1 MSIVRDLIVR
11 NWGLKLFAALLAL
24 VLWLVLIPEEKTYSE
39 KTLTIPLETRNIP
52 PDMELVEKPAAS
64 VDVTVRARMRIID
77 QITPASV
84 VAKLDLEKAT
94 IYQEEYPINQSM
106 ISLPPGAEVLRIT
119 PSKVDLRLENTAQI
133 GLDIVPTLVGK
144 PAEGLK
150 LLKVEVVPPKVE
162 VKGPESKIRK
172 TDKVTT
178 TPINLA
184 DLTGS
189 TEIDADLIL
198 PRPEMRL
205 VTPQTKVR
213 VKVQMEKTEEP
224 DPAPAKKK

>member
-213 VKVQMEKTEEP
+213 VKIQMEKTEEP

>member
-162 VKGPESKIRK
+162 VKGPESKILK

-213 VKVQMEKTEEP
+213 VKIQMEKTEEP

>member
-1 MSIVRDLIVR
+1 MSLVRDLFVR
-11 NWGLKLFAALLAL
+11 NWGLKLFAVLLAL
-24 VLWLVLIPEEKTYSE
+24 ALWLILIPEEKTFSE

-52 PDMELVEKPAAS
+52 PDMELVEKPAVS

-77 QITPASV
+77 QITPANV

-94 IYQEEYPINQSM
+94 IYQEEYPLNQSM

-144 PAEGLK
+144 PADDLK
-150 LLKVEVVPPKVE
+150 ILKVEVVPPQVE
-162 VKGPESKIRK
+162 VKGPESKILK

-184 DLTGS
+184 VLTGS

-213 VKVQMEKTEEP
+213 VKIQMEKTEEP
-224 DPAPAKKK
+224 APAPAKKK

>member
-1 MSIVRDLIVR
+1 MSLIRDLFVR
-11 NWGLKLFAALLAL
+11 NWGLKLFAVLLAL
-24 VLWLVLIPEEKTYSE
+24 ALWLILIPEEKTYSE

-52 PDMELVEKPAAS
+52 PDMELVEKPAVS

-77 QITPASV
+77 QITPANV

-94 IYQEEYPINQSM
+94 IYQEEYPLNQSM

-133 GLDIVPTLVGK
+133 GLDIVPTLIGK

-150 LLKVEVVPPKVE
+150 LLKIEVVPPQVE
-162 VKGPESKIRK
+162 VKGPESKILK

-184 DLTGS
+184 ALTDS

-213 VKVQMEKTEEP
+213 VKIQMEKTEEP
-224 DPAPAKKK
+224 EPAPAKKK

>member
-162 VKGPESKIRK
+162 VKGPESKILK

-184 DLTGS
+184 ALTES

-213 VKVQMEKTEEP
+213 VKIQMEKTEEP

>member
-1 MSIVRDLIVR
+1 MSLTRDLFVR
-11 NWGLKLFAALLAL
+11 NWGLKLFAVLLAL
-24 VLWLVLIPEEKTYSE
+24 ALWLILIPEEKTYSE

-94 IYQEEYPINQSM
+94 IYQEEYPLNQSM

-119 PSKVDLRLENTAQI
+119 PSKVDLRLENTAQV
-133 GLDIVPTLVGK
+133 GLDIVPTLIGK

-150 LLKVEVVPPKVE
+150 LLKVEVVPPQVE
-162 VKGPESKIRK
+162 VKGPESKILK

-184 DLTGS
+184 ALTDS

-213 VKVQMEKTEEP
+213 VKIQMEKTEEP
-224 DPAPAKKK
+224 NPAPAKKK

>member
-1 MSIVRDLIVR
+1 MSLTRDLFVR
-11 NWGLKLFAALLAL
+11 NWGLKLFAVLLAL
-24 VLWLVLIPEEKTYSE
+24 ALWLILIPEEKTYSE

-94 IYQEEYPINQSM
+94 IYQEEYPLNQSM

-119 PSKVDLRLENTAQI
+119 PSKVDLRLENTAQV
-133 GLDIVPTLVGK
+133 GLDIVPTLIGK

-150 LLKVEVVPPKVE
+150 LLKVEVVPPQVE
-162 VKGPESKIRK
+162 VKGPESKILK

-184 DLTGS
+184 TLTDS

-213 VKVQMEKTEEP
+213 VKIQMEKTEEP
-224 DPAPAKKK
+224 NPAPAKKK

>member
-184 DLTGS
+184 ALTDS

-213 VKVQMEKTEEP
+213 VKIQMEKTEEP

>member
-1 MSIVRDLIVR
+1 MSLIRDLFVR

-24 VLWLVLIPEEKTYSE
+24 ALWLILIPEEKTYSE
-39 KTLTIPLETRNIP
+39 KTLTVPLETRNIP

-94 IYQEEYPINQSM
+94 IYQEEYPLNQSM

-133 GLDIVPTLVGK
+133 SLDIVPTLIGK

-150 LLKVEVVPPKVE
+150 LLKVEVVPPQVE
-162 VKGPESKIRK
+162 VKGPESKILK

-184 DLTGS
+184 ALTDS

-213 VKVQMEKTEEP
+213 VKIQMEKTEEP
-224 DPAPAKKK
+224 EPAPAKKK

>member
-1 MSIVRDLIVR
+1 M
-11 NWGLKLFAALLAL
+11 AL
-24 VLWLVLIPEEKTYSE
+24 VLWLILIPEEKTYSE

-52 PDMELVEKPAAS
+52 PDMELVEKPAAT

-77 QITPASV
+77 QITPANV
-84 VAKLDLEKAT
+84 IAKLDLEKAT
-94 IYQEEYPINQSM
+94 IYQEEYPLNQSM

-119 PSKVDLRLENTAQI
+119 PNKVDLRLENTAQI
-133 GLDIVPTLVGK
+133 NLDIVPTLVGK
-144 PAEGLK
+144 PAEGLNI
-150 LLKVEVVPPKVE
+150 LKVEVVPPQVT

-178 TPINLA
+178 TPVNIAL
-184 DLTGS
+184 LTES
-189 TEIDADLIL
+189 AEIEADLIL

-213 VKVQMEKTEEP
+213 VKIQIEKNEEP
-224 DPAPAKKK
+224 SPAPAKKK